1 MGATLAKGIERLS
14 AISFQMDSFSPQNSH
29 HILISEYLRRVNVFL
44 DKLSLFPD
52 GYPLFSFA
60 KMIGREIDADVYRAC
75 PQLDT
80 LHNVYMKAVCYSYLE
95 VCELI
100 DLGVDDAIQN
110 ADLHEPM
117 LKFFERD
124 GTFNIRKGELEVGDA
139 AYPLMYW
146 RNLAI
151 PVQDISD
158 NSLDLIDRNGLE
170 G

>member
-1 MGATLAKGIERLS
+1 M
-14 AISFQMDSFSPQNSH
+14 
-29 HILISEYLRRVNVFL
+29 
-44 DKLSLFPD
+44 
-52 GYPLFSFA
+52 
-60 KMIGREIDADVYRAC
+60 YRAC